1 MSNDIQMIYY
11 KKKIR
16 TAPCLLEKE
25 IEEEIRRIELLQYK
39 YEAQQKMK
47 NELKLITKNIFA
59 NLINKR

>member
-11 KKKIR
+11 KKMIR

>member
-1 MSNDIQMIYY
+1 MIYY